1 MKMIRHGFYALAASL
16 TTLSVFA
23 GTLAVLSGG
32 SGAGIV

>member
-1 MKMIRHGFYALAASL
+1 MIRNSLYALAASL

-32 SGAGIV
+32 SGTGIV

>member
-1 MKMIRHGFYALAASL
+1 MIRNSFYALAASI

>member
-1 MKMIRHGFYALAASL
+1 MIRNSFYAIAASL

-32 SGAGIV
+32 TGGAIV

>member
-1 MKMIRHGFYALAASL
+1 MIRTSFYAVAASL

-23 GTLAVLSGG
+23 GTLAIMAGS